1 MYHVPYDNALGSL
14 MYLMVYTRPYISHA
28 IRVVSRCMEN
38 LGKGYRAVVKWVL
51 RYLGGTSNY
60 CITFNCSSDII
71 CGYVD
76 SNFVG
81 DLNKMK
87 STSGYVFTLTGGPIN
102 WIPKIQNIVALFT
115 T

>member
-28 IRVVSRCMEN
+28 IQVVNRCMEN
-38 LGKGYRAVVKWVL
+38 PGKGYRAVVKWVL

-81 DLNKMK
+81 DFDKRI
-87 STSGYVFTLTGGPIN
+87 STSPYVFNVAGGPIS
-102 WIPKIQNIVALFT
+102 WMSKL
-115 T
+115 